1 VHDTI
6 STADDPRVAAGD
18 GRADQDALIA
28 SIEAA
33 RAARDMPLV
42 AERAAL
48 LRERFPHLRAGY
60 RASAEALQELGRLDE
75 AATVLREAQTRFEG
89 QAWLLNAFATLAAQ
103 RGDWEEATARLAAL
117 RQNFPALQE
126 GYRLELG
133 RLRLLGRFEDAAS
146 LLAAAETHCAGE
158 EWLLFEAAMLA
169 EARGDHH
176 LATDIWRQYR
186 VAAPNSRAGYVGGIR
201 ASLAAG
207 QFGLAE
213 AILAEAPPHVAADP
227 VLIKQAARRA
237 DPSDEAAR
245 QAQLDML
252 TRASRWDEA
261 EALLD
266 AACAAFPAARWALM
280 GRANL
285 AGARKTAA
293 EIDEYWAQAMAAFPN
308 DQEIALGYA
317 LAPTRGPKETRD
329 PSAALSR
336 LQDVH
341 RRFPD
346 FAPAWRI
353 YIKILRH
360 AGSRE
365 DAARMARACVLR
377 LPDDPDLRLEL
388 AASLSDDA
396 EIVMQLE
403 LAAARFP
410 NHDAI
415 RIEWARAL
423 VRCGRFDSAEA
434 AFQQAL
440 TRMPNYYDLAC
451 DHAELAMRRKDW
463 PEALRRWQ
471 SIRARFPKD
480 RRSEF
485 GFLDTTT
492 ALRDAGVETDIAQNG
507 AVTRADE
514 AVNLYSR
521 FQSLGG
527 TGLGCEFGLVQRA
540 NGAHPV
546 CLLRWTNIHPKY
558 LIEALN
564 SRFAGVGTKEQTVI
578 GLSTAE
584 NPDNPEYIYQD
595 DRFKMAM
602 HTFVHKRDMP
612 EEDMF
617 KQTCRRSAYLRR
629 QLLEDLA
636 EGEQIFVYKF
646 HERNLTLKELVG
658 LHRAVRSYGET
669 TLLYVRYADADH
681 PSGTVERADAG
692 LLVGYISG
700 FNLSK
705 ENVARPI
712 DLPAWD
718 MICRG
723 ALDLHLAA
731 KTGTRR

>member
-1 VHDTI
+1 VPDTV
-6 STADDPRVAAGD
+6 STVDDQRLAAGD
-18 GRADQDALIA
+18 GMAEQGVLIA
-28 SIEAA
+28 SIDAA
-33 RAARDMPLV
+33 RAARDMALV
-42 AERAAL
+42 VERAAL
-48 LRERFPHLRAGY
+48 LRQRFPHIRAGY
-60 RASAEALQELGRLDE
+60 RASADALRELGRLDE
-75 AATVLREAQTRFEG
+75 AATVLHDAQTRFEG

-117 RQNFPALQE
+117 RRNFPAMQD

-176 LATDIWRQYR
+176 TATDIWRQYR
-186 VAAPNSRAGYVGGIR
+186 AAAPNSRAGYVGGI
-201 ASLAAG
+201 
-207 QFGLAE
+207 
-213 AILAEAPPHVAADP
+213 LAEAPPHVASDP
-227 VLIKQAARRA
+227 VLIKQVARRTA
-237 DPSDEAAR
+237 PSDEAAQ
-245 QAQLDML
+245 QAQLDVL
-252 TRASRWDEA
+252 TRTGRWDDA

-266 AACAAFPAARWALM
+266 AACAAFPAARWALI

-285 AGARKTAA
+285 AGARRTAA
-293 EIDEYWAQAMAAFPN
+293 EIDEYWAQAVAAFPN

-317 LAPTRGPKETRD
+317 LAPTRGPKDTRD
-329 PSAALSR
+329 PSTALSR

-353 YIKILRH
+353 YIKILRD
-360 AGSRE
+360 AGSRQ
-365 DAARMARACVLR
+365 DAARIAEACVLR

-388 AASLSDDA
+388 AASLGDDA
-396 EIVMQLE
+396 DIVTQLE
-403 LAAARFP
+403 MAATRFP

-492 ALRDAGVETDIAQNG
+492 ALRDAGLEAEISPHG
-507 AVTRADE
+507 ASTRADE

-546 CLLRWTNIHPKY
+546 CLLRWTNIHPRY
-558 LIEALN
+558 LIDALN
-564 SRFAGVGTKEQTVI
+564 SRFAGVGTREQTVI

-584 NPDNPEYIYQD
+584 NPENPEYIYQD

-617 KQTCRRSAYLRR
+617 KQTCRRSTYLRR

-636 EGEQIFVYKF
+636 DGQQIFVYKF

-658 LHRAVRSYGET
+658 LHRAVRSYGNT

-681 PSGTVERADAG
+681 PSGTVEQADAG

-700 FNLSK
+700 FNMSK
-705 ENVARPI
+705 KNVARPI

-718 MICRG
+718 MICRS

-731 KTGTRR
+731 KAETRR